1 MPSKAKASGVIPVP
15 VFHPDHP
22 HNRQPYPLYE
32 NPSTINTLPLPSAA
46 NGKGHSYSQSY
57 SYAQTPYQKGK
68 TNPVLSLSSS
78 ATSGTGTGTGTGIG
92 LGMMMSS
99 SSSSRG
105 NSAGGAG
112 PGASLS
118 DSESSLSPS
127 PSAKDRS
134 SCFCGR
140 PTLDG
145 GIYCSVSCARSDAF
159 SSLCY
164 KPTAQPS
171 FEAGPS
177 SYPYPS
183 SSSQQ
188 SSLAGAISSA
198 SLSRNPSSASA
209 SSITSASSGQDVG
222 EWNASHYRRLAQA
235 DIRREERREERR
247 RRRAEGSLAS
257 SISTSRSTVM
267 STSSSASRAV
277 PDLVGGG
284 GASHSRNP
292 SIASSITSM
301 SSSTWGA
308 GSSLSRNASSAS
320 TASRRGYGNNFNL
333 ENVIHE
339 DDDEEEWLQS
349 EISRPYIPAAPL
361 QMPVPT
367 ISAKKPHHKR
377 GDSRSNA
384 NSNASNPSST
394 RKAGRKPTP
403 DPLPFGM
410 GKDMRDVLEEIIQ
423 MEKSFL
429 VSDNDNDNDEND
441 EDDSMAPPPAGLFTS
456 QFDRPPRT
464 PSPVSSGKRRASIA
478 PGAPTRGH
486 RSALSHSAVQHT
498 APAHFQ
504 PPSIVTAPQRPPSLM
519 GLHQS
524 SLSESHTALYLA
536 TASPVS
542 QGRRSASPQLETRK
556 SISFNADTAGPSL
569 SLDAGF
575 GGLSAPRRIFDS
587 PSGNIT
593 PMSRRRLNHTP
604 QAVHPSMDGWRFPSP
619 MHGSNSTMATPTR
632 PSAAQVPSHPHADLD
647 DEVGSASSDSESI
660 SGGAAAAI
668 EPALLWPAPPNLQ
681 PSLFPSSPAVETP
694 DFHQHPRR
702 VLGAGAGALKRSE
715 SGNTIVGEGG
725 SGVEPVSA
733 PGSGLRL
740 GVLLGSGTDEEDQE
754 HGEMDVDM
762 DMDEDEDSSTEHG
775 HSHALPHPHGHGQG
789 HGGFGYA
796 QTHGHGHGL
805 GYSHGHGHVRNGR
818 TGYLPVFLEAE
829 GFRSGDGPRW

>member
-1 MPSKAKASGVIPVP
+1 MHSKAKATIAQGSVP

-22 HNRQPYPLYE
+22 HNRQPYPLYD
-32 NPSTINTLPLPSAA
+32 NPNTVNTLLSGSGSG
-46 NGKGHSYSQSY
+46 NSHVHGHP
-57 SYAQTPYQKGK
+57 QTPTKSGK
-68 TNPVLSLSSS
+68 ANIKSSSSS
-78 ATSGTGTGTGTGIG
+78 ATGGIG
-92 LGMMMSS
+92 LGMMMMSSGSGSGSS
-99 SSSSRG
+99 SGLGTRG
-105 NSAGGAG
+105 KSAGGG
-112 PGASLS
+112 QLTGALS

-127 PSAKDRS
+127 PSAKDRA

-164 KPTAQPS
+164 KPTSQT
-171 FEAGPS
+171 FIEAGPS
-177 SYPYPS
+177 SYPHS
-183 SSSQQ
+183 SNSHQHA
-188 SSLAGAISSA
+188 SLAGAISSA

-209 SSITSASSGQDVG
+209 SSVASASSGQGEADVG
-222 EWNASHYRRLAQA
+222 EWNASHYRRLARA

-349 EISRPYIPAAPL
+349 DLSRPYVPAVPM
-361 QMPVPT
+361 QMPVPI
-367 ISAKKPHHKR
+367 ISAKKSNHKR
-377 GDSRSNA
+377 GDSRSNT
-384 NSNASNPSST
+384 SNPSST
-394 RKAGRKPTP
+394 RKGGRKPTP

-429 VSDNDNDNDEND
+429 VSDNENDNDEND
-441 EDDSMAPPPAGLFTS
+441 EDDAMAPAPAGLFTS

-486 RSALSHSAVQHT
+486 RSVLSHSAVQHA
-498 APAHFQ
+498 APAQFQ
-504 PPSIVTAPQRPPSLM
+504 PPPIVTAPQRPPSLI

-556 SISFNADTAGPSL
+556 SISFNADVAGPSL

-593 PMSRRRLNHTP
+593 PMGRRRLNHTP

-632 PSAAQVPSHPHADLD
+632 PSAAQVPSHSHADLD
-647 DEVGSASSDSESI
+647 EAGSASSDSESA
-660 SGGAAAAI
+660 SGAAESI

-681 PSLFPSSPAVETP
+681 PSLFPSSPAIDTP
-694 DFHQHPRR
+694 DFRPPRR
-702 VLGAGAGALKRSE
+702 LHGALKRSE
-715 SGNTIVGEGG
+715 SGNTIVSAGEGE
-725 SGVEPVSA
+725 SVPVSA

-740 GVLLGSGTDEEDQE
+740 GVLLGSGEDEDEDE
-754 HGEMDVDM
+754 DEGEMDVDM
-762 DMDEDEDSSTEHG
+762 VMEEDGDGDSSTEHG
-775 HSHALPHPHGHGQG
+775 HGHPHPQSAFGYIPSGPAQYGHG
-789 HGGFGYA
+789 F
-796 QTHGHGHGL
+796 
-805 GYSHGHGHVRNGR
+805 GHGHVHMRNGR

-829 GFRSGDGPRW
+829 GFRAGDGPRW